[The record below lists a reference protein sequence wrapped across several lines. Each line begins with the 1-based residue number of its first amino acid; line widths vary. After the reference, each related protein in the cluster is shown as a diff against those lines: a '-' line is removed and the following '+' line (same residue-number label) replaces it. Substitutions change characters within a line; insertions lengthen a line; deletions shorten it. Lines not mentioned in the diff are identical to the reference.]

1 MIIAIYGRRT
11 QDDFA
16 PQLSAFLQTLARLG
30 IDVVMHRKLYV
41 SLVHLMPA
49 SLAAVRKVTNV
60 PDFRADAAI
69 SIGGDGTFLRT
80 AMWVGPKKIPI
91 IGVNTGHL
99 GYLSSASVDE
109 LGDLLNELI
118 SGNYAISERTLVEV
132 VSPELATWP
141 YALNEAAVSKEET
154 ASIIEADTRI
164 NGEPLVCYKAD
175 GLIVATPTGSTA
187 YNLSVGG
194 PIIQP
199 SAPVWV
205 ISPIAAHSLGQRPL
219 VVSDSS
225 EIEITVQG
233 RARGFRLS
241 LDGRSVTL
249 PIGATVRMRRA
260 PFPIR
265 LITRPGHTFPAA
277 LRQKLH
283 WSE

>member
-11 QDDFA
+11 QDEFA

-30 IDVVMHRKLYV
+30 IEVVMHRKLYDA
-41 SLVHLMPA
+41 LLHLMPA
-49 SLAAVRKVTNV
+49 SLAAVRKVTPN
-60 PDFRADAAI
+60 PDFNADVAI

-80 AMWVGPKKIPI
+80 AMWVGSKEIPI
-91 IGVNTGHL
+91 IGINTGHL

-109 LGDLLNELI
+109 LAELLHELI
-118 SGNYAISERTLVEV
+118 SGKYGISERTLVEV
-132 VSPELATWP
+132 TAPELSTWP

-164 NGEPLVCYKAD
+164 NGQPLVCYKAD

-194 PIIQP
+194 PILQP

-205 ISPIAAHSLGQRPL
+205 ISPIAAHSLGLRPL
-219 VVSDSS
+219 VVSDTS
-225 EIEITVQG
+225 EIEITVSG
-233 RARGFRLS
+233 RARGFRLT
-241 LDGRSVTL
+241 LDGRYVTL
-249 PIGATVRMRRA
+249 PIGATVRLRRA
-260 PFPIR
+260 PFRIR
-265 LITRPGHTFPAA
+265 LITRPGHSFPAA